1 MSGDTPSLSSVLDN
15 FLNGHGA
22 PDSEAV
28 RALLLELKRIA
39 AAQLRH
45 ERPNHTLQPTALVN
59 EAYAKLVAVKK
70 EPWKNRAHFLGMAA
84 HLMREVLV
92 EHARKRAAQKRPPS
106 NATRLSLSGLAA
118 REGPELV
125 DILALDGALREL
137 EALDARQ
144 AAITE
149 QKYFAGLSL
158 EELATLHNVGLSTVK
173 RELQTAKL
181 FLKHK
186 LRPLT

>member
-1 MSGDTPSLSSVLDN
+1 MSGTPRLTSVLDN
-15 FLNGHGA
+15 FLTGDG
-22 PDSEAV
+22 DIDLEAV

-39 AAQLRH
+39 AAQLRR
-45 ERPNHTLQPTALVN
+45 ERTNHTLQPTALVN
-59 EAYAKLVAVKK
+59 EAYAKLVALKK
-70 EPWKNRAHFLGMAA
+70 EPWSNRAHFLGMAA
-84 HLMREVLV
+84 HVMREVLV

-106 NATRLSLSGLAA
+106 GPARLSLSGLAA
-118 REGPELV
+118 PQGAEMV
-125 DILALDGALREL
+125 DILALDEALREL

-144 AAITE
+144 AAMIE

-173 RELQTAKL
+173 RELQSAKL

-186 LRPLT
+186 LRPLN